1 VRRLIE
7 NALDLSERAF
17 MAIAA
22 IAVVVMMLSISIDT
36 VGRYLFNRPITGNF
50 EFISL
55 YLMVI
60 LGFMAA
66 ARTYSLGGH
75 IRLDL
80 LMPRLPRRVGEALER
95 LNALAAGAAFA
106 VFTYSSSEEALDK
119 LVNLHTTFG
128 VIQFPVYL
136 SYAWMPLGAALL
148 TLRLLAVAAYGPARP
163 GR

>member
-1 VRRLIE
+1 
-7 NALDLSERAF
+7 

-22 IAVVVMMLSISIDT
+22 VAVVLMMLSVSADT

-66 ARTYSLGGH
+66 ARTYSIGGH
-75 IRLDL
+75 IRLEL
-80 LMPRLPRRVGEALER
+80 LSPRLPRPVGKAVER

-106 VFTYSSSEEALDK
+106 VFTYSSSEEAIDK

-148 TLRLLAVAAYGPARP
+148 TLRLLAVAAFGPARP